1 MAESEASERPA
12 ASGRGYQ
19 GFLAALLGDRER
31 FFEEVVAGVDLGR
44 KLRYATV
51 TLLLLAAFYGAVA
64 GAYSSAL
71 QALSSALKLPVLYV
85 GAFAICFP
93 VFFVVQMLVGSRLGL
108 AQMAVLVMTTLAL
121 IAVLLAAF
129 VPIVA
134 FFLLT
139 GSNYYFLELL
149 HVVIGLATGV
159 LGMYALHEGLAVVCE
174 KHNVYPRKAMTIM
187 RVWVIIFAFVG
198 IQLAWNLRPFLGDR
212 DAPFKAFRHY
222 EGNFYAAIIYSVNQL
237 RNQKPGGEET
247 SLSNESQ
254 PLHNWRGM
262 EALVDS
268 AETQGQAR

>member
-1 MAESEASERPA
+1 MAESAKGQS
-12 ASGRGYQ
+12 YQ
-19 GFLAALLGDRER
+19 GFIAALLGSRER
-31 FFEEVVAGVDLGR
+31 YFEEVVEGVDLGR
-44 KLRYATV
+44 KLRHSTL
-51 TLLLLAAFYGAVA
+51 TLLLLSAFYGAVA
-64 GAYSSAL
+64 GAYSSAP
-71 QALSSALKLPVLYV
+71 QALSAALKLPVLYT
-85 GAFAICFP
+85 GAFVICFP

-159 LGMYALHEGLAVVCE
+159 LGMYALHEGLSVVCE

-187 RVWVIIFAFVG
+187 RVWVVVFAFVG

-212 DAPFKAFRHY
+212 DAPFKVFRHY
-222 EGNFYAAIIYSVNQL
+222 EGNFYAAVIYSINQL
-237 RNQKPGGEET
+237 REPKPKGDET
-247 SLSNESQ
+247 SSLDARET
-254 PLHNWRGM
+254 LHDWRGM
-262 EALVDS
+262 KALVDS
-268 AETQGQAR
+268 AQAQGQGR

>member
-1 MAESEASERPA
+1 MPESAKESR
-12 ASGRGYQ
+12 YQ
-19 GFLAALLGDRER
+19 GFLTALLAGRER
-31 FFEEVVAGVDLGR
+31 FFQEVVEGTDLGR
-44 KLRYATV
+44 KLTHATLTV
-51 TLLLLAAFYGAVA
+51 LLLTAFYGAVA
-64 GAYSSAL
+64 GAYSSWL
-71 QALSSALKLPVLYV
+71 QALSSAIKLPVLYI
-85 GAFAICFP
+85 GAFVICFP

-174 KHNVYPRKAMTIM
+174 KHNVYPRKAMTIL
-187 RVWVIIFAFVG
+187 RVWVLVFAFVG

-212 DAPFKAFRHY
+212 DAPFKVFRHY
-222 EGNFYAAIIYSVNQL
+222 EGNFYAAVIYSVDQL
-237 RNQKPGGEET
+237 RNREPGGKET
-247 SLSNESQ
+247 SRAEENE
-254 PLHNWRGM
+254 PVHTWRGM
-262 EALVDS
+262 ETLVDS
-268 AETQGQAR
+268 AASAGRDQ